1 MEELLADSLEV
12 PRLLSALVAAFAG
25 AALLLSVVG
34 VYGVMAYVVQQHT
47 REIGIRLALGGPP
60 RAVRR
65 MVVGHGM
72 RVVGLG
78 VALGLGAA
86 LALTRLLSS
95 LLFEVAATDARAFAG
110 VAAAMLAVALA
121 ACLLP
126 ARRAAGVDPAVT
138 LRAE

>member
-1 MEELLADSLEV
+1 MT
-12 PRLLSALVAAFAG
+12 ALVAAFAA

-34 VYGVMAYVVQQHT
+34 VYGVMSYFVQQHT

-60 RAVRR
+60 RAVWR

-86 LALTRLLSS
+86 LAFTRLLSS
-95 LLFEVAATDARAFAG
+95 LLFEVRATDARAFAG

-126 ARRAAGVDPAVT
+126 ARRAAGVDPATT